1 MHELR
6 IACGKSCYTKVW
18 DNCSVT
24 WEELCNRL
32 KSTARTYE
40 TVEEYK
46 VMNRDARSSV
56 KDRGGFVGGHLKDG
70 RRKIDHVE
78 CRSMITLDADHAEP
92 GFINRFARECK
103 YAAVIYT
110 THSHT
115 PDAPRARIIVPLER
129 EITPER
135 YAAVSRY
142 FASLWGIDQFDE
154 CSYKVNQLMYWPT
167 TSSDGE
173 YICRITKGSFLDAD
187 AFLANYPGWN
197 DCTTLPKSS
206 RETEIKIN
214 SGKKQEDPLSKE
226 GIVGAFCRTYTIED
240 AIEKFLSDVYE
251 PAAVDG
257 RYSYIQGE
265 GTAGVILY
273 DDCFAY
279 SHHATDPACGKLLN
293 AFDLVRIHLFSE
305 DNENDSFMKMCR
317 FAEEDEETK
326 ETLKSERIEEA
337 QEEFETIN
345 STWEEPL
352 PFVKHNVVPFPIDA
366 LPEGI
371 REYVA
376 ALSESLQTPIDMA
389 GCAVLSVIATCI
401 QGKYVIQGKA
411 DWSEPLNIY
420 ITEIAPPSERKSSIQ
435 HAIVKPL
442 SAYENNYNI
451 MNAASVEASR
461 MRTRILNRKQK
472 AVEENF
478 SKEKATQ
485 EDVDRIS
492 NEIAEHHEKKPLRLF
507 ADDITP
513 EKLVS
518 ILSENNGR
526 MALLSSEAGIFDT
539 LAGAYSKA
547 VNIDVMLKGYS
558 GDMILVDRI
567 GRDSASVLHPTLTF
581 LLMAQPSVI
590 STVLSNDNFRGRGL
604 TARFLYSMPKSFVGE
619 RQYRS
624 DPVPD
629 SLYEAYERR
638 IVNML
643 EDFEKESPEVITL
656 SPKADVLL
664 ERFAQDLEP
673 KLVREYAEI
682 ADWCGKLVGN
692 VLRIAGLL
700 CRAGVNRSYEFL
712 KDDPEPL
719 VVSEQTMKD
728 AIRLGEYFLNHAQ
741 TVFNTMPENTL
752 LKNAER
758 VLKML
763 REKGLKE
770 FNRRTAMRYCQT
782 FKKVEDIQPV
792 LDFLE
797 EYGYI
802 ASIDSGQAFGK
813 GRPPMPKYLVNPLA

>member
-1 MHELR
+1 
-6 IACGKSCYTKVW
+6 
-18 DNCSVT
+18 
-24 WEELCNRL
+24 
-32 KSTARTYE
+32 
-40 TVEEYK
+40 
-46 VMNRDARSSV
+46 
-56 KDRGGFVGGHLKDG
+56 
-70 RRKIDHVE
+70 
-78 CRSMITLDADHAEP
+78 
-92 GFINRFARECK
+92 
-103 YAAVIYT
+103 
-110 THSHT
+110 
-115 PDAPRARIIVPLER
+115 
-129 EITPER
+129 
-135 YAAVSRY
+135 
-142 FASLWGIDQFDE
+142 
-154 CSYKVNQLMYWPT
+154 
-167 TSSDGE
+167 
-173 YICRITKGSFLDAD
+173 
-187 AFLANYPGWN
+187 
-197 DCTTLPKSS
+197 
-206 RETEIKIN
+206 
-214 SGKKQEDPLSKE
+214 
-226 GIVGAFCRTYTIED
+226 
-240 AIEKFLSDVYE
+240 
-251 PAAVDG
+251 
-257 RYSYIQGE
+257 
-265 GTAGVILY
+265 
-273 DDCFAY
+273 
-279 SHHATDPACGKLLN
+279 
-293 AFDLVRIHLFSE
+293 
-305 DNENDSFMKMCR
+305 MKMCR

-326 ETLKSERIEEA
+326 ETLKSERIKEA
-337 QEEFETIN
+337 QAEFEAIN
-345 STWEEPL
+345 SSWEEPL

-478 SKEKATQ
+478 SKGKATQ

-567 GRDSASVLHPTLTF
+567 GRDSASVLHPTLTI

-656 SPKADVLL
+656 SPEADVLL

-741 TVFNTMPENTL
+741 TVFNAMPENTL
-752 LKNAER
+752 LKNAAR

-782 FKKVEDIQPV
+782 FKK
-792 LDFLE
+792 
-797 EYGYI
+797 
-802 ASIDSGQAFGK
+802 
-813 GRPPMPKYLVNPLA
+813 GRRYTACAGLP